1 MTLKKPCHLTL
12 AVYQAVLQHNGTIAA
27 EHGVGVLKK
36 NWLKNMRNASE
47 LALMQAIK
55 QYLDP
60 DNIMNPNKVYP

>member
-1 MTLKKPCHLTL
+1 M
-12 AVYQAVLQHNGTIAA
+12 AYQFENQINSIIYKTVLQKGGTIAA

-36 NWLKNMRNASE
+36 HWLKNMRNASE

-55 QYLDP
+55 QHLDP